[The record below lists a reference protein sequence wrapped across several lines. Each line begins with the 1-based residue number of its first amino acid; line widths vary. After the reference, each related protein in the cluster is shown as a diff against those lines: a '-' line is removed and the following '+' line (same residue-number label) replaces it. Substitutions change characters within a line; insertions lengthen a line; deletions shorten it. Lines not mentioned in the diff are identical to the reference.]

1 MAKFFYKMQNI
12 LNIKEKLEEQA
23 RNDFAV
29 AANAL
34 KDEEAKLA
42 GLVARKE
49 EYEDKLAGL
58 YMQELRLTDIKE
70 TQNAVEIMKYQIQ
83 VQMVS
88 VKNAEIQLENARIKL
103 EEAIKER
110 KTHDRLKEKAFEEF
124 KAELQKEE
132 SKEIDELV
140 SYRFG
145 QKE

>member
-1 MAKFFYKMQNI
+1 MAKFVYKMQNI

-34 KDEEAKLA
+34 KEEEQKLA
-42 GLVARKE
+42 ALVNRKE
-49 EYEDKLAGL
+49 EYENKLAEL
-58 YMQELRLTDIKE
+58 YMQELDLGDIKE

-88 VKNAEIQLENARIKL
+88 VKNAEIKLENARVRL

-110 KTHDRLKEKAFEEF
+110 KTHDRLKEKAFDVF
-124 KAELQKEE
+124 KAELLKEE